1 MYFEYIEHP
10 QPRVAFKAFLLEY
23 YLIHSFTLKTFA
35 IVNCGVTMRVSNPLI
50 IILAIINYFYDYYDL
65 SVLDINTNDNQ
76 ETSETPFSSLEEEEI
91 SGLNFLIEYM
101 FQNQQQ
107 ISGVTN
113 FNNIKIETQVIQ
125 DKKTETTQESDNED
139 NKDNNEDVEC
149 GICYYTF
156 NRIQF
161 IKLNCNHEFCK
172 DCTKNLLKIYS
183 NRPCCALCRG
193 KIERI
198 TYKSPAVQKEFS
210 DVISETTNNLIV

>member
-35 IVNCGVTMRVSNPLI
+35 IVNCGVTMRATNPLI
-50 IILAIINYFYDYYDL
+50 IILAIINYFYDYDL
-65 SVLDINTNDNQ
+65 TDLDINQ

-91 SGLNFLIEYM
+91 NGLNFLIEYI
-101 FQNQQQ
+101 FQNQHQ

-113 FNNIKIETQVIQ
+113 LNLNNIKIESQVIQ
-125 DKKTETTQESDNED
+125 DKKTETTQESYN
-139 NKDNNEDVEC
+139 NDNNEDVEC

-198 TYKSPAVQKEFS
+198 TYKSTAVQKEFS
-210 DVISETTNNLIV
+210 DVINETTNNLIV